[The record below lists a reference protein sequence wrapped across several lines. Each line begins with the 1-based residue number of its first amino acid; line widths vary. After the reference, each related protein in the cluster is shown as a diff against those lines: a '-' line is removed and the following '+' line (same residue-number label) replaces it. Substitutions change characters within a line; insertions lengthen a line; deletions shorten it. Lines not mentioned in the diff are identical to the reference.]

1 MRINGRPATPAQARR
16 LGTVFLVVGV
26 VLAAVMAG
34 GAAVAHL
41 LGPDRS
47 GWVTTTGTVTGNEE
61 GVRVDVDRAGRESD
75 YQRLV
80 TWTVDGQEYSA
91 ALGATSSEPFEV
103 GEQVTVSYDP
113 ARPDRAELQ
122 GGALTILLV
131 VGGAGLALGALFAGI
146 GLAIRRSAG

>member
-1 MRINGRPATPAQARR
+1 MKINGRPATPAQARR
-16 LGTVFLVVGV
+16 LGTVFVVVGL
-26 VLAAVMAG
+26 VLAVVMSG

-47 GWVTTTGTVTGNEE
+47 GWVTTNGTVTGNEQ
-61 GVRVDVDRAGRESD
+61 GVRVDVDRGGRRSE

-80 TWTVDGQEYSA
+80 TWTVDGQEHSA
-91 ALGATSSEPFEV
+91 ALGATSSKPFRV

-122 GGALTILLV
+122 GGASTITLV
-131 VGGAGLALGALFAGI
+131 VGGAGLAFGALFAGI
-146 GLAIRRSAG
+146 GLAIRRRAG